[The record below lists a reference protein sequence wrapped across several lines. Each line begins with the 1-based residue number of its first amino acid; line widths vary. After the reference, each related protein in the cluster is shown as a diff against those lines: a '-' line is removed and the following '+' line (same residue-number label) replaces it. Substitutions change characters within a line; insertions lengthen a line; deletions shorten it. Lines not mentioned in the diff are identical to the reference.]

1 MPYAPLGLQRTD
13 GNDIFNHYAI
23 LFYSMDINLLLFIF
37 TDCLLNHEKVGIY
50 IFCSQLLGFENHTT
64 EHPGYSFI

>member
-1 MPYAPLGLQRTD
+1 MLYAPLGLQRTD

-23 LFYSMDINLLLFIF
+23 LFYSMEINLLLFIF

-50 IFCSQLLGFENHTT
+50 IFCAS
-64 EHPGYSFI
+64 